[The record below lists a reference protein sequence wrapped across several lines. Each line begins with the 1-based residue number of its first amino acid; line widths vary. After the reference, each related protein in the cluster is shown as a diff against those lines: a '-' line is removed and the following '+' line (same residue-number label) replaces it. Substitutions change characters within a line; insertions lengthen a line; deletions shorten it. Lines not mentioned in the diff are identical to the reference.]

1 MKCQEIM
8 VDSPVCCLPQDSV
21 GQAARLMRRERIG
34 SVPVITDDIRREL
47 IGIVSDRDL
56 AIRVVAE
63 SRDLIRTTVFDVMTS
78 AVVACRDVDDV
89 SSAVMAMAANEIRR
103 IPVVDGS
110 GRLIGIIS
118 QDDITLRVP
127 RKFPF
132 VSDLWQAA

>member
-63 SRDLIRTTVFDVMTS
+63 SRDLTRTTVFDVMTS

-103 IPVVDGS
+103 VPVVDGS
-110 GRLIGIIS
+110 GRLVGIIS

>member
-1 MKCQEIM
+1 MNCQEIM

-34 SVPVITDDIRREL
+34 SVPVVTDDIRREL

-63 SRDLIRTTVFDVMTS
+63 SRDLSRTTVFDVMTS

-89 SSAVMAMAANEIRR
+89 SSAAMAMAANEIRR
-103 IPVVDGS
+103 VPVVDGS
-110 GRLIGIIS
+110 GRLIGMIS

-132 VSDLWQAA
+132 VSDLWRAA